1 MKNEAHSYFAKLYNK
16 VLDELFCARI
26 NYNCEKNFGDA
37 DSIADSKKKLNEL
50 SILSWKLKKLMRS
63 ADRGD
68 IKFNKYTI
76 RKRIIVEEEA
86 QVYATKANDA
96 SEFAE
101 QVFNYNFSENE
112 KTEKDGGMQIV
123 AVDYAD

>member
-16 VLDELFCARI
+16 VLSEIRLTSIEYDT
-26 NYNCEKNFGDA
+26 EKHFGN
-37 DSIADSKKKLNEL
+37 ADSKRLNEL
-50 SILSWKLKKLMRS
+50 SMLSWKLKKLMKS
-63 ADRGD
+63 ADKGD

-76 RKRIIVEEEA
+76 RKRIIVEEET

-101 QVFNYNFSENE
+101 QVFNYDFSENE
-112 KTEKDGGMQIV
+112 MTKKDGGMQIV